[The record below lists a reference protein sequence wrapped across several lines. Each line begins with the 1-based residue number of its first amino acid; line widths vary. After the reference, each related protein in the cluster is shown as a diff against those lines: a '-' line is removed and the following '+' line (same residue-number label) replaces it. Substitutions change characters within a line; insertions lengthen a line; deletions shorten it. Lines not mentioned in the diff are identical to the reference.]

1 MAKAGTGRRRRKLG
15 WVILLAL
22 IVAGAGGWAAVT
34 RPWVAKPL
42 SVKVETM
49 ALGPVSQVLAVNGRI
64 AAKRSVVL
72 RATVQ
77 ARVVSVGADVGDTVT
92 EGQLLT
98 QLDDSQQKL
107 LVQQALAAL
116 DAGEARRDQG
126 KINLERAQA
135 LGDNVTRASLDSAET
150 EYRAA
155 ENEVSGLQAV
165 LEQAENQLEQYA
177 VRSPLDGVVLARG
190 AETGQLVDAQSELFT
205 VADLGD
211 LLVET
216 DVDELYSSQMK
227 VGLKAL
233 LKPAG
238 GTAAQTGVVSFAAP
252 TVDPD
257 TGGRAIK
264 IAFDTPVSLPIGLTV
279 NANIIVEE
287 NPSALS
293 VPRAAVLTD
302 GARTYVM
309 VEEAGVAKQRDV
321 GIIDWPADRL
331 EITSGLAEGDRVI
344 VDPSKVKTGQAVAGV
359 DG

>member
-1 MAKAGTGRRRRKLG
+1 MATAGTGKRRRKLG
-15 WVILLAL
+15 WIIVLVLLLGA
-22 IVAGAGGWAAVT
+22 AGGYAAIA
-34 RPWVAKPL
+34 RPWVQRPL
-42 SVKVETM
+42 AVKVETM
-49 ALGPVSQVLAVNGRI
+49 ALGPVSQVLAVNGRV
-64 AAKRSVVL
+64 AARRSVVL

-77 ARVVSVGADVGDTVT
+77 ARVVSVSADVGDAVSA
-92 EGQLLT
+92 GQVLT

-107 LVQQALAAL
+107 LVDQARAAL
-116 DAGEARRDQG
+116 QAGETRRDQARAT
-126 KINLERAQA
+126 LERAQA
-135 LGDNVTRASLDSAET
+135 LGDNVTRASREDAET
-150 EYRAA
+150 ENRAA
-155 ENEVSGLQAV
+155 ENEVSRLQA
-165 LEQAENQLEQYA
+165 LLDQAENQLDQYA
-177 VRSPLDGVVLARG
+177 LRSPLAGVVLARG

-205 VADLGD
+205 IADLGD

-238 GTAAQTGVVSFAAP
+238 GTAAQAGMVSFAAP

-264 IAFDTPVSLPIGLTV
+264 IDFDAPVSLPIGLTV
-279 NANIIVEE
+279 NANIIVSE

-293 VPRAAVLTD
+293 VPRGAILTD
-302 GARTYVM
+302 GARTYVL
-309 VEEAGVAKQRDV
+309 VEEAGVARPRDI

-331 EITSGLAEGDRVI
+331 EITSGLAPGDKVI
-344 VDPSKVKTGQAVAGV
+344 VDPAKVKLGQTIAAV